1 MLRFS
6 PTCSFIRTRQIS
18 YRGFLK
24 MKMLAGPFNPTFNYI
39 DVVLPESNPKFADYV
54 DCSYPTE
61 LAIKDTTDTS
71 RSLSL
76 LYPHREIDRE
86 CRLTTKRYYKRD
98 YFNFPIVNFPL
109 VCSNISELPV
119 YGVYMSQLI
128 PYSSTSGSYHYF
140 LGRWLL
146 LTKNLSNQWFL
157 VVILESLPRKFYGR
171 HHDLVNRYGVSLS

>member
-1 MLRFS
+1 
-6 PTCSFIRTRQIS
+6 
-18 YRGFLK
+18 
-24 MKMLAGPFNPTFNYI
+24 MLAGPFNPTFNYI

-54 DCSYPTE
+54 DRSYPTE

-128 PYSSTSGSYHYF
+128 PYSST
-140 LGRWLL
+140 
-146 LTKNLSNQWFL
+146 WFL
-157 VVILESLPRKFYGR
+157 SLFPWQMVTANKESIEPMVPSGYIGVITSKVLRSPP
-171 HHDLVNRYGVSLS
+171 

>member
-1 MLRFS
+1 
-6 PTCSFIRTRQIS
+6 
-18 YRGFLK
+18 
-24 MKMLAGPFNPTFNYI
+24 MLAGPFNPTFNYI

-54 DCSYPTE
+54 DRSYPTE